1 MKKYKLTAMLL
12 SLALIMSMV
21 LTACGSKRD
30 DEQTGNNGSNNAS
43 TGNEVWEQT
52 FEADGNEYPS
62 MTIGLATMGN
72 MNDIAAT
79 PGCQGFALFKNYMEG
94 KSGGKIK
101 VEIYDNSVLGS
112 DEDML
117 EQVAQNSVQ
126 ITTPMTSGLLT
137 YDTEFG
143 ALDLPFLFAS
153 SDQAIAAM
161 NGEVG
166 EYFKSALDSS
176 TGLTIAGYYYN
187 GARSM
192 TNNVRP
198 ITCVD
203 DMKGLKMRV
212 MNSDTYVKLM
222 QVLGANPTPISW
234 NELFT
239 AMQQGTVDGEE
250 NPPSTIYPSG
260 FAEVQKYFSK
270 TEHVFGYA
278 AVVVSSAFYN
288 GMDDASRKLFDEGI
302 ELLTSTADKA
312 ELEIGDA
319 YIAKMAEAGMECN
332 DITPENKQGFIDA
345 TASVRDEYRSV
356 YSAELWGILD
366 KVTAN

>member
-12 SLALIMSMV
+12 SIALIMSMA
-21 LTACGSKRD
+21 LTACGSKSD
-30 DEQTGNNGSNNAS
+30 DDQTNNNDSSTS

-72 MNDIAAT
+72 MNDIAST
-79 PGCQGFALFKNYMEG
+79 PGCQGFSLFKNYMEG

-137 YDTEFG
+137 YDEEFG
-143 ALDLPFLFAS
+143 ALDMPFLFAS

-161 NGEVG
+161 NGELG
-166 EYFKSALDSS
+166 EYFKSTLDSS

-203 DMKGLKMRV
+203 D
-212 MNSDTYVKLM
+212 
-222 QVLGANPTPISW
+222 
-234 NELFT
+234 
-239 AMQQGTVDGEE
+239 
-250 NPPSTIYPSG
+250 
-260 FAEVQKYFSK
+260 
-270 TEHVFGYA
+270 
-278 AVVVSSAFYN
+278 
-288 GMDDASRKLFDEGI
+288 
-302 ELLTSTADKA
+302 
-312 ELEIGDA
+312 
-319 YIAKMAEAGMECN
+319 
-332 DITPENKQGFIDA
+332 
-345 TASVRDEYRSV
+345 
-356 YSAELWGILD
+356 
-366 KVTAN
+366 